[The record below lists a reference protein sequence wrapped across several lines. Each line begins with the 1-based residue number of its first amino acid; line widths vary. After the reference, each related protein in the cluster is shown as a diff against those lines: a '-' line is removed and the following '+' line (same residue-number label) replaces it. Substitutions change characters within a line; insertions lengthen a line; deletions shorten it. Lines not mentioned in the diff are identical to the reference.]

1 MPQPKNALS
10 YQHEGRL
17 QLALQAFNSGQ
28 FQSHRAA
35 AAAFNV
41 KHHTL
46 SQRAKGTPFRLE
58 SPPNRQKLTHT
69 EEQTIVQSILDLNS
83 RGFAPRLCEVADMAD
98 KLLAV
103 RGEERVG
110 KNWAQRF
117 VTRSD
122 KLKMAFNRAKDRQRI
137 LQEDPEVISAWFR
150 LVSETKAKYGIY
162 EDDVHNFDE
171 TGFQMGVIGSMKVVT
186 GSERRARPDLV
197 QPGDRE
203 WTTVIQSICATGHAT
218 PPFII
223 YKGRVHISAWYEEAG
238 IPHNWKLSVSENGW
252 TNNALGLEWLK
263 HFNVHTKAR
272 QVGSY
277 RLLILDGH
285 ESHTSQ
291 DFKDYCLEHKILTL
305 CMPPHSSHI
314 LQPLDVVCFSPLKQK
329 YSQRVRDL
337 ARRRVFHIDKEGF
350 LPAFR
355 DAFFDVFTEQ
365 NCRKAFEASGLVP
378 TNAQVVLDR
387 LEVRLRTP
395 PQPLL
400 LATPWQSKTP
410 SNTHEFGS
418 QSKLV
423 SDSFVRSPITAQ
435 AGFSQLVKGAE
446 LMLHQNALLAA
457 RNTELEEQLT
467 VITKRKARKRKRIQ
481 HSGTI
486 EYGIA
491 SEQIAAEAS
500 TMPPLSKKA
509 RGSGDQ
515 ERGQPAVRHCRN
527 CGGIGHNARTCGKD
541 IEDISESEESTT
553 YVGSLFDS
561 DKNDNI

>member
-1 MPQPKNALS
+1 MPQSKNTFS
-10 YQHEGRL
+10 PQNEGRL
-17 QLALQAFNSGQ
+17 QLALQAYNSGQ
-28 FQSHRAA
+28 FRSCRAA
-35 AAAFNV
+35 ATAFTVN
-41 KHHTL
+41 HHTL
-46 SQRAKGTPFRLE
+46 SKRAKGILFRRE
-58 SPPNRQKLTHT
+58 SPANCQKLTLT
-69 EEQTIVQSILDLNS
+69 EEQTIVQYILDLDS

-98 KLLAV
+98 KLLAT

-110 KNWAQRF
+110 KNWAPRF

-137 LQEDPEVISAWFR
+137 LQEDPEVVSAWFK
-150 LVSETKAKYGIY
+150 LVEETKAKFGVH
-162 EDDVHNFDE
+162 DNDVHNFDE

-186 GSERRARPDLV
+186 GSERRNRPELI

-203 WTTVIQSICATGHAT
+203 WVTVVQSICAGGYAT

-252 TNNALGLEWLK
+252 TNNALGLKWLE
-263 HFNVHTKAR
+263 HFDTHTKAR

-285 ESHTSQ
+285 ESHLNQ
-291 DFKDYCLEHKILTL
+291 GFKDYCLEQKILTL

-337 ARRRVFHIDKEGF
+337 ARRRVFHINKEGF

-355 DAFFDVFTEQ
+355 DAFFDVFTEE

-378 TNAQVVLDR
+378 IDAQVVLDR

-395 PQPLL
+395 PQPPL

-423 SDSFVRSPITAQ
+423 SDSFIRSPIAAQ

-457 RNTELEEQLT
+457 RNSELEAQLT
-467 VITKRKARKRKRIQ
+467 VMTKRKARKRKRIQ
-481 HSGTI
+481 QGGTI

-491 SEQIAAEAS
+491 LVQVAAEAS

-509 RGSGDQ
+509 RSSGDH
-515 ERGQPAVRHCRN
+515 ERAQPAVRHCKN
-527 CGGIGHNARTCGKD
+527 CRGIGHNARTCEKD
-541 IEDISESEESTT
+541 TEEISESDRSTT
-553 YVGSLFDS
+553 YIGSLFDS
-561 DKNDNI
+561 NESDNI